1 MSDVVKRLRISEDSA
16 DYIEDFSR
24 RNGIQPTH
32 MNRAINEIIKEHKEL
47 KEAVSDKGDLQE
59 DLINQVSES
68 VSLKVKNEMSRI
80 LLGVNNADR
89 NTQMLLQLINGLMIN
104 QNFQSILTTD
114 EHETSGLKTARD
126 KVAEDI
132 KHQKQKRDDWIAK
145 KGGENNE

>member
-16 DYIEDFSR
+16 DYIEEFSR

-47 KEAVSDKGDLQE
+47 KEAVSDKGDLQK

>member
-1 MSDVVKRLRISEDSA
+1 MKRLRISEDSA
-16 DYIEDFSR
+16 NYIEDFSR

>member
-1 MSDVVKRLRISEDSA
+1 MKRLRISEDSA
-16 DYIEDFSR
+16 DYIEEFSR